1 MMGILYEHPEW
12 FKPLFAEID
21 RRGLAWEPLLAHRQR
36 FDPANGRI
44 PFSLLFN
51 RVSPSSY
58 LRGHTSA
65 IFYAREY
72 LARLDALGVP
82 VINGHAAYQFEV
94 SKARQIALLARLGLP
109 HPRSVVVNAP
119 EEVEAAA
126 AQLTYPIMVKPN
138 IGGSGALMRRFVSAG
153 EVREAVREGPL
164 NLGLDHIGIVQEYHP
179 PADDSIVRV
188 ESLDR
193 EYLYAIRIE
202 TDASQGFNLCP
213 ADICQVDDAAPP
225 APTGRDFD
233 FCAVD
238 ASSKR
243 ALRIEAYSPPPQILE
258 DVLRINAAAHLDL
271 GGVEYLRSTRD
282 GQIYYYDINALSN
295 FVTDAPRLLG
305 FDPFVKLVD
314 YVEHRVDKARETA
327 A

>member
-1 MMGILYEHPEW
+1 MIGVLFEHPAW
-12 FKPLFAEID
+12 FKPLFAEMD
-21 RRGLAWEPLLAHRQR
+21 RRGIAWEPLLAHQQR
-36 FDPANGRI
+36 FDPAMGRV
-44 PFSLLFN
+44 PYSLLFN

-58 LRGHTSA
+58 LRDHSSA

-72 LARLDALGVP
+72 LARLDAVGVP
-82 VINGHAAYQFEV
+82 VINGHAAYQVEV

-119 EEVEAAA
+119 QEVEPAA

-138 IGGSGALMRRFVSAG
+138 IGGSGALMRRFASAG
-153 EVREAVREGPL
+153 EVREAVREGQL

-202 TDASQGFNLCP
+202 TDPGQGFNLCP
-213 ADICQVDDAAPP
+213 ADICQVDAASP
-225 APTGRDFD
+225 APEGSEFD
-233 FCAVD
+233 LCVVD
-238 ASSKR
+238 ASGKR
-243 ALRIEAYSPPPQILE
+243 ALRIEAYSPPAEIVE

-271 GGVEYLRSTRD
+271 GGVEYLRSARD

-305 FDPFVKLVD
+305 FDPFVRLVD
-314 YVEHRVDKARETA
+314 YVERRLEKAQETA

>member
-1 MMGILYEHPEW
+1 MIGVLYEHPEW
-12 FKPLFAEID
+12 FKPLFAEMN
-21 RRGLAWEPLLAHRQR
+21 RRGLAWEPLLAHQQR
-36 FDPANGRI
+36 FDPAMGRV
-44 PFSLLFN
+44 PYSLLFN

-72 LARLDALGVP
+72 LARLDAVGVP
-82 VINGHAAYQFEV
+82 VINGHAAYQLEV
-94 SKARQIALLARLGLP
+94 SKARQLALLARLGLP
-109 HPRSVVVNAP
+109 HPRSLVVNAP
-119 EEVEAAA
+119 EEVEGAA

-138 IGGSGALMRRFVSAG
+138 IGGSGALMRRFASAG
-153 EVREAVREGPL
+153 EVREVLRAGQL
-164 NLGLDHIGIVQEYHP
+164 DLGLDHIGIVQEYHP

-202 TDASQGFNLCP
+202 TDADQGFNLCP
-213 ADICQVDDAAPP
+213 ADICQVDAAPP
-225 APTGRDFD
+225 APAESEFD

-238 ASSKR
+238 ANGKR
-243 ALRIEAYSPPPQILE
+243 ALRIEAYSPPAQIVE

-271 GGVEYLRSTRD
+271 GGVEYLRSARD

-305 FDPFVKLVD
+305 FDPFVRLVD
-314 YVEHRVDKARETA
+314 YVERRVDKARETA

>member
-1 MMGILYEHPEW
+1 MIAVLYEHPEW
-12 FKPLFAEID
+12 FKPLFAEMD
-21 RRGLAWEPLLAHRQR
+21 RRGLAWEPLLAHQQR
-36 FDPANGRI
+36 FDPATGRV

-58 LRGHTSA
+58 LRGHTGA
-65 IFYAREY
+65 IFYAQEY
-72 LARLDALGVP
+72 LARLDAVGVP
-82 VINGHAAYQFEV
+82 VINGHAAYQVEV

-109 HPRSVVVNAP
+109 HPRSVVVNAV

-138 IGGSGALMRRFVSAG
+138 IGGSGALMRRFASAG
-153 EVREAVREGPL
+153 EVREALREGEL

-202 TDASQGFNLCP
+202 TDAAQGFNLCP
-213 ADICQVDDAAPP
+213 ADICQVEAAPP
-225 APTGRDFD
+225 APAESEFD

-238 ASSKR
+238 ASGKR
-243 ALRIEAYSPPPQILE
+243 ALRIEAYSPPAQIVE
-258 DVLRINAAAHLDL
+258 GVLRINAAAHLDL
-271 GGVEYLRSTRD
+271 GGVEYLRSARD

-305 FDPFVKLVD
+305 FDPFVRLVD
-314 YVEHRVDKARETA
+314 YVERRVDKTRETA